1 MKKNEYVAP
10 EMEIV
15 EVSTQG
21 LVMAS
26 DTAGGEIGGLSL
38 DDDAFQVVR

>member
-10 EMEIV
+10 EMEVV

-26 DTAGGEIGGLSL
+26 DTAGGIGGLSL
-38 DDDAFQVVR
+38 DDEAY